1 MGLGFCGLSL
11 RTETGW
17 PQSPLGTLEEIP
29 SLSGSQFPSQEMG
42 VGVVRGPQGLLLW
55 LGVLE

>member
-1 MGLGFCGLSL
+1 MGLGFCSLRL

-17 PQSPLGTLEEIP
+17 PQSPLGTLAEIP
-29 SLSGSQFPSQEMG
+29 LLSGSQFPSQEMG
-42 VGVVRGPQGLLLW
+42 VGMVRGPRGPLLW